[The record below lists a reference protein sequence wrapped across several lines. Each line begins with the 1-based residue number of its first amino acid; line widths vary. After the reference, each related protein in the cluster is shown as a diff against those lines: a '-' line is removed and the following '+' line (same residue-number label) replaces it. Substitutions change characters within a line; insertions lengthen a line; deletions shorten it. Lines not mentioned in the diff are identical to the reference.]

1 MARPH
6 LMSFI
11 LLLCKFIKGV
21 NGNDSSSYSHKL
33 HADFK
38 HNFDGNTIE
47 TLTENEIY
55 EKHVCKN

>member
-1 MARPH
+1 M
-6 LMSFI
+6 
-11 LLLCKFIKGV
+11 

-47 TLTENEIY
+47 TLTENEIH
-55 EKHVCKN
+55 EKHVCKNWTVLIQLDTLIELFCT